1 MIAQPQKASTAATA
15 RKAGTAASR
24 AGPARIRAADAV
36 QAR

>member
-1 MIAQPQKASTAATA
+1 MSARPQKASTAVTA

-24 AGPARIRAADAV
+24 AGPARMRAADAV